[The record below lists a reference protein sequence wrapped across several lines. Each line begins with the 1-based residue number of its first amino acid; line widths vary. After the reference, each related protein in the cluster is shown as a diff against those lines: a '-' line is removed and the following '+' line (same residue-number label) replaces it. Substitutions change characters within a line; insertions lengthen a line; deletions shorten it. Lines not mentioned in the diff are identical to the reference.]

1 MLLKWKNKPAKYC
14 LLEESLDVQVNE
26 SSQLTR
32 ALGLFPT
39 RERVA
44 RCRVRGPGVL
54 YKIWSYFWSHPE
66 IGLQGDRD
74 RAIKQ
79 GEYSLGS

>member
-39 RERVA
+39 PERVA

-54 YKIWSYFWSHPE
+54 YKV
-66 IGLQGDRD
+66 
-74 RAIKQ
+74 
-79 GEYSLGS
+79 